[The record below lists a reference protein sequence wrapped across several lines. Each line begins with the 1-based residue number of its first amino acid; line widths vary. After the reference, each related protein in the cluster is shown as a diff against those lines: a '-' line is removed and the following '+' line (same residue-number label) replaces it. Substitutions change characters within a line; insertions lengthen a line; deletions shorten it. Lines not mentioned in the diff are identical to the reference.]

1 MERADGASFRTAD
14 TVPGASPTR
23 SATALRVTVPG
34 SLIPD
39 FFLVAISIDDRR
51 IVNCG
56 RLRLAH
62 ASGECNFNPG
72 IYDQRANRKKRV
84 RSIIGV
90 FATCPNRPPRRG
102 SISHMTW
109 QGPP

>member
-1 MERADGASFRTAD
+1 MERAEGASFRTAD

-39 FFLVAISIDDRR
+39 FFLVAISIDDCRV
-51 IVNCG
+51 VNCG

-62 ASGECNFNPG
+62 ASGECNFNPE
-72 IYDQRANRKKRV
+72 IYDQHATRRKTVSVHHVLIPAHTYRT
-84 RSIIGV
+84 
-90 FATCPNRPPRRG
+90 ARPWP
-102 SISHMTW
+102 
-109 QGPP
+109 QGFS